1 MVVVTG
7 VREEGHRYHVM
18 CLWTAHLLYRS
29 SWVNVVMELDNLEE
43 VVDLSVL

>member
-1 MVVVTG
+1 
-7 VREEGHRYHVM
+7 M